1 MNDLEKKDYYNILY
15 GYYNSLLTSKQQQIF
30 TSYYEEDFSLSEI
43 ALELNVS
50 RNAVWDTLKKVI
62 DKLEEYESKLKL
74 YHKDIILNNKL
85 NELEKITNEDGR
97 KIIDE
102 IREME

>member
-15 GYYNSLLTSKQQQIF
+15 GYYNSLLTSKQQQMF

-43 ALELNVS
+43 AEELNVS

-85 NELEKITNEDGR
+85 NELEKITNEDGH

>member
-15 GYYNSLLTSKQQQIF
+15 GYYNSLLTSKQQEMF

-43 ALELNVS
+43 AEELNIS

-62 DKLEEYESKLKL
+62 DKLEEYESKLNL
-74 YHKDIILNNKL
+74 YKKDNALNLKL
-85 NELEKITNEDGR
+85 NELEKITNDDGR
-97 KIIDE
+97 KIIKE

>member
-1 MNDLEKKDYYNILY
+1 MNDLEQKDYYNILY
-15 GYYNSLLTSKQQQIF
+15 GYYNSLLTSKQQQMF

-43 ALELNVS
+43 AEELNVS